1 MMRYAFVFLYCL
13 IQLSA
18 TAAQF
23 DAQAKTTEKA
33 PLLGQQLSL
42 SMDDHGPLGLG
53 EQNKEQFISRS
64 VRKQN
69 KRSVA
74 FAATKTTVSTSIT
87 KCISGNKAVL
97 SLRFQSDALFICLR
111 NLRL

>member
-1 MMRYAFVFLYCL
+1 MMRYAFVILYCL
-13 IQLSA
+13 MQLSA

-33 PLLGQQLSL
+33 PLLGQQLTL
-42 SMDDHGPLGLG
+42 DMDNHNPLGLG
-53 EQNKEQFISRS
+53 EQNKEQCITRS

-69 KRSVA
+69 KRAVA
-74 FAATKTTVSTSIT
+74 FAVNSSSVLVAIRKW
-87 KCISGNKAVL
+87 ISGNKAVL